1 VTLDVNRVVAT
12 AIETAFENGHRDRR
26 RHRLSGVGAVAA
38 GMALAT
44 VARAATQ
51 KKVPRIAR
59 FGMRKLVDAPRFR
72 DMSDRVRD
80 RLEDAG
86 LINQDEPAEGDRYE
100 DQEWDDSEDYD
111 EGEEEPEAEDEEDEE
126 DEEEDDRPRGEA
138 DDDEPR
144 DEDDNGNQGDEP
156 DEDWEG
162 EADEREDESGAPR
175 LEHVRENGAGAESGD
190 PAAARRGPPDLMQML
205 SGHRSPP
212 PALARARRQEPL
224 RRPPAPAP
232 RDRSHQ
238 ESKSKSD
245 SKSKA
250 PAGRKRTAGRN

>member
-12 AIETAFENGHRDRR
+12 AIETAFENGDRGRR
-26 RHRLSGVGAVAA
+26 RHRLSGVGAVAT

-59 FGMRKLVDAPRFR
+59 FGMQKLVDAPRFR

-80 RLEDAG
+80 RLADAG
-86 LINQDEPAEGDRYE
+86 LIHEDEPAERDRYGDE
-100 DQEWDDSEDYD
+100 EWDDSEDYA
-111 EGEEEPEAEDEEDEE
+111 EGEEEPGAEADEDW
-126 DEEEDDRPRGEA
+126 DEEEDDRPRGEE

-144 DEDDNGNQGDEP
+144 DEDDNGNHGGEP
-156 DEDWEG
+156 DEDREE
-162 EADEREDESGAPR
+162 EADEREDESEAPR

-190 PAAARRGPPDLMQML
+190 RAAARRGSPDFMQML
-205 SGHRSPP
+205 SAHRSPP

-232 RDRSHQ
+232 RDRADP
-238 ESKSKSD
+238 ESNSKSD

-250 PAGRKRTAGRN
+250 PTGKRTAGRN

>member
-12 AIETAFENGHRDRR
+12 AIETAFENGDRDRR
-26 RHRLSGVGAVAA
+26 RHRLSGVGAIAT
-38 GMALAT
+38 GIALAT

-59 FGMRKLVDAPRFR
+59 FGMQKLVDAPRFR
-72 DMSDRVRD
+72 DISDGVRD
-80 RLEDAG
+80 RLADAG
-86 LINQDEPAEGDRYE
+86 LINEDEPAERDRYE
-100 DQEWDDSEDYD
+100 DEEWDDSEDYD
-111 EGEEEPEAEDEEDEE
+111 EGEEEPEAEADEDW
-126 DEEEDDRPRGEA
+126 DEEEEEDQPRGGEG
-138 DDDEPR
+138 DDEPR
-144 DEDDNGNQGDEP
+144 DEDDDGNHGGEP

-162 EADEREDESGAPR
+162 EADEREDESEAPR
-175 LEHVRENGAGAESGD
+175 LEHVRENGAGAASGD
-190 PAAARRGPPDLMQML
+190 RAAARRGPPDFMQML

-232 RDRSHQ
+232 RDRAHP

-250 PAGRKRTAGRN
+250 PTGKRTAGRN